1 MSNFTNGPPITI
13 QFAMTA
19 ASGTYTALNGLIQY
33 ECPTT
38 RPVWTLLD
46 LLLWCGWNISD
57 INIPSFIAADAACA
71 PQVSYIDQN
80 GNTQTKD
87 RYKYQNVLRQRRS
100 AAQAVRGILGS
111 MNAVAVPNSGGA
123 LTLVVKQ
130 TLADQQPTLPDGSNY
145 STAVASVHAD
155 GTAGNGYVAYAFD
168 ESNIIRD
175 NEGRGKPKFNIVQR
189 ANSDLPALVT
199 VNWQDE
205 DNQYVVDSLTVADL
219 PALQRV
225 SQNTT
230 AAPPAEGF
238 ANYDQVRRIVNT
250 WFAENAWGNPRN
262 DPGGTFQVQITTTF
276 KGVKLQIGQIVMLS
290 WAQAGISQQLFR
302 ILQLK
307 PSTDFETVDL
317 LLQWHEDA
325 WYTNAY
331 GQATT
336 PGGNGSGS
344 MLPMRPPYPIMIGE
358 CGDAINPLHPGANSR
373 LALYSSTGWY
383 SLAPQERILGIQG
396 LLPVNTFS
404 QDTRPPFVPAQAT
417 TSPIGGSM
425 AGGQTVWC
433 AFAAEDASGAVTP
446 LSSFVSCY
454 IPAGTNTNTVAVSG
468 IQWAPGTVA
477 CHAWMGSSPQTLFY
491 AGRSASVLA
500 AFELSHGLEASW
512 IDTPMPDQCFQTLR
526 VRVKRLMHPGVWA
539 GTVTGWTGGSTG
551 TFTVQGAGWTVN
563 QFAGRF
569 CSIVGWKST
578 QYGGADMPQWMDD
591 YLIVS
596 NTADTLTVGVG
607 WFGYAAGDLLQLVI
621 RAQNTGSGLA
631 SGIADSNL
639 TLTANSEINR
649 IVRIIAGTGR
659 GQVATIASN
668 DASGNIVISGT
679 WGITPDSTSEFWI
692 EEAGWGVGTQDINP
706 GRVTTLAT
714 MDIGPWWAIDV
725 AGFAQQYLMI
735 EPVAVSASGLEALP
749 LPQGLAIR
757 DFYLFVETGDAAN
770 TAPAAAIVIPGTLAI
785 GSDLGPIAAMPQT
798 STPSNITVQ
807 LKRAPTGAA
816 LVVVVYVNGVVYA
829 TITVP
834 AGATSASVATS
845 TQIVAGQLIRVDI
858 TAVGTTYPGSD
869 MTVFINP

>member
-1 MSNFTNGPPITI
+1 
-13 QFAMTA
+13 
-19 ASGTYTALNGLIQY
+19 
-33 ECPTT
+33 
-38 RPVWTLLD
+38 
-46 LLLWCGWNISD
+46 
-57 INIPSFIAADAACA
+57 
-71 PQVSYIDQN
+71 
-80 GNTQTKD
+80 
-87 RYKYQNVLRQRRS
+87 
-100 AAQAVRGILGS
+100 
-111 MNAVAVPNSGGA
+111 
-123 LTLVVKQ
+123 
-130 TLADQQPTLPDGSNY
+130 
-145 STAVASVHAD
+145 
-155 GTAGNGYVAYAFD
+155 
-168 ESNIIRD
+168 
-175 NEGRGKPKFNIVQR
+175 
-189 ANSDLPALVT
+189 
-199 VNWQDE
+199 
-205 DNQYVVDSLTVADL
+205 
-219 PALQRV
+219 
-225 SQNTT
+225 
-230 AAPPAEGF
+230 
-238 ANYDQVRRIVNT
+238 
-250 WFAENAWGNPRN
+250 
-262 DPGGTFQVQITTTF
+262 
-276 KGVKLQIGQIVMLS
+276 
-290 WAQAGISQQLFR
+290 
-302 ILQLK
+302 
-307 PSTDFETVDL
+307 
-317 LLQWHEDA
+317 
-325 WYTNAY
+325 
-331 GQATT
+331 
-336 PGGNGSGS
+336 

-383 SLAPQERILGIQG
+383 SLAPQERIFGIQG

-404 QDTRPPFVPAQAT
+404 QSTRPPFVPAQAT
-417 TSPIGGSM
+417 TSSTGGSM

-454 IPAGTNTNTVAVSG
+454 IPAGTNTNTVTVSG

-477 CHAWMGSSPQTLFY
+477 CHAWIGSSTQTLFY

-621 RAQNTGSGLA
+621 RAQNTGSGLTC
-631 SGIADSNL
+631 GIADSSLNL
-639 TLTANSEINR
+639 TVNSEINR

-668 DASGNIVISGT
+668 DASGNIVISGP
-679 WGITPDSTSEFWI
+679 WGITPDATSVFWI

-714 MDIGPWWAIDV
+714 MDLGPWWAIDV

-834 AGATSASVATS
+834 AGATSASVTTS
-845 TQIVAGQLIRVDI
+845 TQIVAGQPIRVDI